1 MYHIF
6 LAYFSGL
13 FLREY
18 SSNSYGQTYGTFTY
32 LHQLDPEIPVPAGWL
47 LFRVYYPSTTCFFL
61 DFVDH
66 HGIHLCGGW
75 FSCFF
80 LGVVFHHVELQN
92 LKAAQRCGPKIT
104 ASSMLDKKR
113 LGAMGSRVFPGTA
126 LDLMW
131 NDGFCLVGNHP
142 HNMLPGLV
150 NIQKTIEN
158 GHRNSWCTH

>member
-1 MYHIF
+1 MAKHMVRLRTSINWILKF
-6 LAYFSGL
+6 PSQQGDFFSG
-13 FLREY
+13 FI
-18 SSNSYGQTYGTFTY
+18 T
-32 LHQLDPEIPVPAGWL
+32 HQP
-47 LFRVYYPSTTCFFL
+47 RFFL

-75 FSCFF
+75 FSYFF

-158 GHRNSWCTH
+158 GHRNS

>member
-75 FSCFF
+75 FSYFF
-80 LGVVFHHVELQN
+80 WGWFFIMLNYKTSKRPKDV
-92 LKAAQRCGPKIT
+92 GPKSLPLRCLIRNGWEPWV
-104 ASSMLDKKR
+104 AEFSQALR
-113 LGAMGSRVFPGTA
+113 LTSCGMMVFVWWEIIP
-126 LDLMW
+126 
-131 NDGFCLVGNHP
+131 
-142 HNMLPGLV
+142 
-150 NIQKTIEN
+150 TICYPA
-158 GHRNSWCTH
+158 W